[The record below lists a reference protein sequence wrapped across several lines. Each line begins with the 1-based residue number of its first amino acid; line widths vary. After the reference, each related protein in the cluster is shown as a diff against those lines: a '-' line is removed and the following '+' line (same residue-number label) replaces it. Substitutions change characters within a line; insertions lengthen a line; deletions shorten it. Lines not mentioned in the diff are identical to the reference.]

1 MVRPSKP
8 KSAVKLVTAIRLK
21 PATKTALKKAA
32 EADGRSMMNL
42 MERVL
47 EDWLKEKGFLK

>member
-8 KSAVKLVTAIRLK
+8 KKDVKVVTAIRLK
-21 PATKTALKKAA
+21 PATKAALKKAA

-42 MERVL
+42 MERLL
-47 EDWLKEKGFLK
+47 EDWLREKGFLK

>member
-8 KSAVKLVTAIRLK
+8 KKDVKLVTAIRLK
-21 PATKTALKKAA
+21 PATKAALKKAA